1 MDLIAVGGITFN
13 STYSV
18 GSLFSRKGGSVTSD
32 MIIIY
37 VPIIMKHTIDRD
49 IFAGKIVHL

>member
-1 MDLIAVGGITFN
+1 MDLIAVGGTTFT

-18 GSLFSRKGGSVTSD
+18 GSLFPRKGGSVTSD

-37 VPIIMKHTIDRD
+37 VPIIMNHT
-49 IFAGKIVHL
+49 ACTK